1 MAAFYKKRLGDILL
15 AAGLLDENQLEWA
28 LEEQKQTSKRL
39 GELLIEAGWI
49 TEDDIYEARSLQLDM
64 PYVQLEDFAI
74 EQNVLQTI
82 PESLAR
88 AYKMVPISKSKE
100 RLALAM
106 ADPLDLEA
114 IDAAH
119 RASRCRIEP
128 LVANPSRIR
137 STLDHVYGSLGG
149 ADITESIEEAVGGT
163 TDQGQVQI
171 EEIVE
176 QDESLSEMRR
186 QSGQAPVVRTVNL
199 MLEEAI
205 KRRASDVHLEPRANS
220 LEVRYRIDG
229 SLRHIR
235 NIPKSLQLAVA
246 SRVKVMADLD
256 IAERRVPQDGRVA
269 VKVLGRSIDLRVSTL
284 PVHHGERTVLRIL
297 DKTSQQYSLDQLGLG
312 PKDAETFDKLI
323 SKPYGI
329 ILVTGPTGSG
339 KTTTL
344 YASLLRK
351 KSPEINIMTCEDPI
365 EYELEGINQSA
376 VNVRAGLTF
385 ARQLRAIL
393 RQDPDVV
400 LVGEIRD
407 NETADIAF
415 RAALT
420 GHLVLSTLH
429 ANDAASTITRLIDMD
444 VEPFLVASS
453 VIGVVAQRLTRN
465 ICPRCKT
472 AYEPG
477 IEELAQFG
485 LAESKEP
492 VTFYKGQGCNFCEGI
507 GYQGRQGVFE
517 ILPITDEM
525 RQLILTR
532 PSVDKVR
539 NLAIEQ
545 GMVTMGQNGLEKILS
560 GSTTSE
566 EVKRKIFLQEE
577 V

>member
-1 MAAFYKKRLGDILL
+1 MAAFYKKRLGDILV
-15 AAGLLDENQLEWA
+15 AAGLLTDEQLEWA
-28 LEEQKQTSKRL
+28 LEEQKQNCKRL
-39 GELLIEAGWI
+39 GEILTDAGWV
-49 TEDDIYEARSLQLDM
+49 TEDDISEARSLQLDM
-64 PYVQLEDFAI
+64 PFVQLGDYLI
-74 EQNVLQTI
+74 EPQVLKSV

-88 AYKMVPISKSKE
+88 AYRMVPISRSKE

-128 LVANPSRIR
+128 LVASESRIR
-137 STLDHVYGSLGG
+137 STLDQVYGSLGG
-149 ADITESIEEAVGGT
+149 ADITESIEAAVSD
-163 TDQGQVQI
+163 TDIVQTD
-171 EEIVE
+171 IVQE
-176 QDESLSEMRR
+176 PEESLSEVRR

-205 KRRASDVHLEPRANS
+205 KRRASDVHLEPRSTAM
-220 LEVRYRIDG
+220 EVRYRIDG
-229 SLRHIR
+229 NLRHIR
-235 NIPKSLQLAVA
+235 NIPKSLQSSVA

-269 VKVLGRSIDLRVSTL
+269 VRVLGRNVDLRVSTL
-284 PVHHGERTVLRIL
+284 PVQHGERIVLRIL
-297 DKTSQQYSLDQLGLG
+297 DKSSQQFSLDQLGFSQNDR
-312 PKDAETFDKLI
+312 DAFAQLI
-323 SKPYGI
+323 KKPYGI

-344 YASLLRK
+344 YTSLMKLK
-351 KSPEINIMTCEDPI
+351 APEINIMTCEDPI

-400 LVGEIRD
+400 LVGEVRD
-407 NETADIAF
+407 GETADIAF

-420 GHLVLSTLH
+420 GHLVLTTLH
-429 ANDAASTITRLIDMD
+429 ANDAPNTITRLIDMD
-444 VEPFLVASS
+444 VEPFLIASS

-465 ICPRCKT
+465 ICPRCK
-472 AYEPG
+472 APYEPG

-485 LAESKEP
+485 LSESKEP
-492 VTFYKGQGCNFCEGI
+492 IQFFKGQGCNFCEGT

-517 ILPITDEM
+517 ILTITDEM

-532 PSVDKVR
+532 PSVDKLR
-539 NLAIEQ
+539 ELAINQ
-545 GMVTMGQNGLEKILS
+545 GMITMGQNGLEKILS
-560 GSTTSE
+560 GVTTSE
-566 EVKRKIFLQEE
+566 EVRRKIFLQDE
-577 V
+577 VQ